1 MRDVIVVGA
10 GPAGNNTA
18 FNLASRGYD
27 VAVVDSR
34 YRIGD
39 KLCTGIVGREC
50 VARFP
55 IDPALV
61 FRDARRAKV
70 VLPRGEAVSFD
81 RQDVQAHVVDRVSYV
96 ASFADKARNAGA
108 TYLLGH
114 RATELVPDR
123 HGWTVQVANGS
134 GPRTL
139 KARALVLAS
148 GFGSDLTGQ
157 LGLGR
162 AGDFVTGVQAEVMAP
177 GIEDVHV
184 YFGQGVAPGF
194 FAWMTPTFGG
204 RALVG
209 LLCRKRGL
217 GHLDKL
223 ILRLQTEGKVTE
235 VTRPPAKWG
244 VPLRPL
250 GRTFGDRLLVV
261 GDTAGQLKPTT
272 GGGIYYALLASEIAA
287 GALDEAFKEGD
298 LSSNRLSSYEQ
309 KWKALLAHEMEVGYS
324 ARRLFEVL
332 KDCQINFLMHA
343 ITSNGIYKE
352 LADLQSLSF
361 DWHSGVI
368 ARLMSHPMLS
378 RALTFIN
385 PVLATLA
392 PRS

>member
-18 FNLASRGYD
+18 FNLASQGYD

-34 YRIGD
+34 QRIGD

-50 VARFP
+50 IARFP

-61 FRDARRAKV
+61 FRDARQARV
-70 VLPRGEAVSFD
+70 VAPGGEAVSLG
-81 RQDVQAHVVDRVSYV
+81 RQDVQAHIVDRVAYV
-96 ASFADKARNAGA
+96 ESFAQKARDAGA

-114 RATELVPDR
+114 RATELVPER

-134 GPRTL
+134 GPHTL
-139 KARALVLAS
+139 KAKALVLAS

-162 AGDFVTGVQAEVMAP
+162 VGDFVTGVQAEVMAP
-177 GIEDVHV
+177 GVEDIHV

-194 FAWMTPTFGG
+194 FAWMAPTFGG

-209 LLCRKRGL
+209 LLCRRRSVT
-217 GHLDKL
+217 HLQKL
-223 ILRLQTEGKVTE
+223 VLRLQTEGTVTG
-235 VTRPPAKWG
+235 VTKPPAKWG

-250 GRTFGDRLLVV
+250 SRTFGDRLLVV

-272 GGGIYYALLASEIAA
+272 GGGIYFALLASEIAA
-287 GALDEAFKEGD
+287 STLHEAFTEGD
-298 LSSNRLSSYEQ
+298 LSSRRLSGYEGR
-309 KWKALLAHEMEVGYS
+309 WKALLSHEMEVGYS
-324 ARRLFEVL
+324 ARRMFELL

-343 ITSNGIYKE
+343 FTSNGIFKE
-352 LADLQSLSF
+352 LVDIQSLSF

-368 ARLMSHPMLS
+368 SRLMNHPMLS

-385 PVLATLA
+385 PMLATLA